1 MSLGKNLSKYRKMNN
16 FSQEE
21 LAFQLGVSRQTI
33 SKWEQNKVV
42 PNINQVKK
50 LSGIYHIDLDVLV
63 DDDQIMKEIKEVMNN
78 TNFKNVDN
86 VDWTNVWS
94 KKYPVLGTYREVVNV
109 EKYGKQIRQMFEE
122 IEHTYHYSKLDSM
135 LVLKDILA
143 QEWKKYR

>member
-21 LAFQLGVSRQTI
+21 LAFQVGVSRQTI
-33 SKWEQNKVV
+33 SKWEQEEVV
-42 PNINQVKK
+42 PNVNQVKR
-50 LSGIYHIDLDVLV
+50 LSEIYHFDLDVLV
-63 DDDQIMKEIKEVMNN
+63 DDDQVMKEIKKMMNN
-78 TNFKNVDN
+78 TNFKNVDHVN
-86 VDWTNVWS
+86 WTNVWS
-94 KKYPVLGTYREVVNV
+94 KKYPVLGTYQEVVNV

-143 QEWKKYR
+143 QEWKKYK

>member
-33 SKWEQNKVV
+33 SKWEQNEVI

-50 LSGIYHIDLDVLV
+50 LSEIYHIDLDVLV
-63 DDDQIMKEIKEVMNN
+63 DDDQVMKEIKEVMNN

-86 VDWTNVWS
+86 VNWTNVWS
-94 KKYPVLGTYREVVNV
+94 KKYPVLGTYQEIVDV

-143 QEWKKYR
+143 QEWKKYK

>member
-50 LSGIYHIDLDVLV
+50 LSEIYHIDLDVLV

-143 QEWKKYR
+143 QEWKKYK

>member
-1 MSLGKNLSKYRKMNN
+1 MSLGKSLSKYRKMNS

-33 SKWEQNKVV
+33 SKWEQDEVV

-50 LSGIYHIDLDVLV
+50 LSEIYHVDLDVLV
-63 DDDQIMKEIKEVMNN
+63 DDDQTMKEIKEVMNN

-86 VDWTNVWS
+86 VNWTNVWS
-94 KKYPVLGTYREVVNV
+94 KKYPVLGTYQEVVDV

-143 QEWKKYR
+143 QEWKKYK

>member
-50 LSGIYHIDLDVLV
+50 LSEIYHIDLDVLV

-94 KKYPVLGTYREVVNV
+94 KKYPVLGTYREAVNV

-143 QEWKKYR
+143 QEWKKYK

>member
-33 SKWEQNKVV
+33 SKWEQNEVV

-50 LSGIYHIDLDVLV
+50 LSEIYHIDLDVLV
-63 DDDQIMKEIKEVMNN
+63 DDDQVMKEIKEVMNN

-86 VDWTNVWS
+86 VNWTNVWS
-94 KKYPVLGTYREVVNV
+94 KKYPVLGTYQEIVDV

-122 IEHTYHYSKLDSM
+122 I
-135 LVLKDILA
+135 
-143 QEWKKYR
+143 

>member
-33 SKWEQNKVV
+33 SKWEQNEVV

-50 LSGIYHIDLDVLV
+50 LSEIYHIDLDVLV
-63 DDDQIMKEIKEVMNN
+63 DDDQVMKEIKEVMNN

-86 VDWTNVWS
+86 VNWTNVWS
-94 KKYPVLGTYREVVNV
+94 KKYPVLGTYQEIVNV

-143 QEWKKYR
+143 QEWKKYK

>member
-21 LAFQLGVSRQTI
+21 LAFQVGVSRQTI
-33 SKWEQNKVV
+33 SKWEQDEVV
-42 PNINQVKK
+42 PNVNQVKK
-50 LSGIYHIDLDVLV
+50 LSEIYHIDLDVLV
-63 DDDQIMKEIKEVMNN
+63 DDDQVMKEIKKVMNN
-78 TNFKNVDN
+78 TNFKNVDHVN
-86 VDWTNVWS
+86 WTNVWS
-94 KKYPVLGTYREVVNV
+94 KKYPVLGTYQEVVNI

-143 QEWKKYR
+143 QEWKKYK

>member
-33 SKWEQNKVV
+33 SKWEQNEVV

-50 LSGIYHIDLDVLV
+50 LSEIYHIDLDVLV
-63 DDDQIMKEIKEVMNN
+63 DDDQVMKEIKEVMNN

-86 VDWTNVWS
+86 VNWTNVWS
-94 KKYPVLGTYREVVNV
+94 KKYPVLGTYQEIVDV

-143 QEWKKYR
+143 QEWKKYK